1 MRLFHVGISGW
12 RYVPWRG
19 SFYPSGLTQAKE
31 LAFASR
37 AVTSIE
43 INGSFYSLQTPDRY
57 AQWYAAVPKGFV
69 FSVKAPRYITHV
81 RRLKDIE
88 TPLANFFASG
98 VFQLKE
104 KLGAFLWQ
112 FAPNFKFDPERFEH
126 FLQLLPTTM
135 AQARACARQ
144 CDERLHKPGYLDIP
158 ARGKLHHAV
167 EVRHDSFAVPE
178 FVKLLRR
185 YNVALVK
192 ADTAGKWL
200 YGEDLTSDFI
210 YIRLHGAEELYKS
223 GYSDTAIDY
232 WRQRIQC
239 WSEGGQVADA
249 KLIEP
254 GTVKPRSAA
263 KPRQVFCYFDND
275 VKVHA
280 PYNARQLLE
289 QLDAADQLPVVPG
302 ELGPFATS

>member
-1 MRLFHVGISGW
+1 MNLFHVGISGW

-19 SFYPSGLTQAKE
+19 DFYPKGLTQKNE

-57 AQWYAAVPKGFV
+57 AEWYAATPKGFV
-69 FSVKAPRYITHV
+69 FSVKAPRYITHL

-112 FAPNFKFDPERFEH
+112 FPPNFKFDPERFEH
-126 FLQLLPTTM
+126 FLMLLPTSM
-135 AQARACARQ
+135 QQARNCAEN
-144 CDERLHKPGYLDIP
+144 CDERLRKPGYLEVP
-158 ARGKLHHAV
+158 KRGKLQHAV

-178 FVKLLRR
+178 FIQLLRR
-185 YNVALVK
+185 YHVALVK

-200 YGEDLTSDFI
+200 YADDLTADFV
-210 YIRLHGAEELYKS
+210 YVRLHGAEALYES
-223 GYSDTAIDY
+223 GYSDAAIDY
-232 WRQRIQC
+232 WQRRLQR

-249 KLIEP
+249 TLIEP
-254 GTVKPRSAA
+254 RKGRVGKA
-263 KPRQVFCYFDND
+263 RQVFCYFDND

-280 PYNARQLLE
+280 PYNARRLLE
-289 QLDAADQLPVVPG
+289 GLGADADLSVVPG
-302 ELGPFATS
+302 ELGPFATP